1 MHGSPPAGQATGKRP
16 NIAVTPGRPHFTCG
30 TPLVML
36 AALVHVMAVPAPLSQ
51 VIDQGEVPGPPDFSD
66 NNWAHNWHELITYS
80 DGPVL

>member
-1 MHGSPPAGQATGKRP
+1 MHTTPSLGKSTKYSSSP
-16 NIAVTPGRPHFTCG
+16 PGRPDFTCG